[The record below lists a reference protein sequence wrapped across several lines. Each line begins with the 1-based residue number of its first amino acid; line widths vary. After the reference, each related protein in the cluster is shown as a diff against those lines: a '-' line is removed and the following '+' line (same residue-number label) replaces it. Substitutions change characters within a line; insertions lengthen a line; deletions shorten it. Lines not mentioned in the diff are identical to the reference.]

1 MRVPKSILL
10 AIGVLLIDPTPGLV
24 AQTAV
29 ADDNQSAQVSDEVL
43 PSPGLGDADD
53 GFEYTI
59 TKFKLQ
65 WRWDHS
71 DLPSLESILNTPIAL
86 TRTSQGWIKPRPG
99 HITATTLAILN
110 QEEGGVFW
118 SSALGQMSA
127 TISNALVRD
136 GLLGVFVTVD
146 AEQIAPAGAENQ
158 GADLRPES
166 DRSLTFVMSVGRV
179 SEVRTI
185 ASGDRIEEE
194 ERINH
199 PSHQNII
206 EGSPLQGDVKDAE
219 GNDVP
224 GDLLRRK
231 TLEDYFLF
239 LSRHPGRNVE
249 TSVAASSQPGGVSLD
264 FLVMEN
270 KPLSLFVELSNTG
283 TQQEGYFRQRYGLF
297 HSQLTGN
304 DDTLSLEYMTS
315 DFDRSNAFFGK
326 YESPFADNERMQWS
340 IAGDWSQFVADEFGV
355 LNDAFSGDSWSITG
369 NITANIH
376 QDGAFFLDLVG
387 GLRIQNVAVENNLLN
402 TNGSEDFLIPFVM
415 LEADHLGDWS
425 NFTGSLGLEFNV
437 LGHDQDDLV
446 TLGRFDPA
454 DYWARMNW
462 SFAYWTFLE
471 PLLNPSGWNDPS
483 TPETSTLAH
492 ELMLYFG
499 GQFAFNSRLLP
510 QFQYVMGGMYSVRG
524 YPQSVAAGDT
534 GMVGKIE
541 YRYHLP
547 RAFAVNPEPIEL
559 FGSKF
564 RAAPQHVYGRP
575 DWDLMLCTFLDVG
588 VTEQSHPLFFEDNDT
603 LVGTGVGLEFIYRQ
617 NLRFRLDWGFPLK
630 DMESAGVKVGDER
643 LYVSGSIIF

>member
-1 MRVPKSILL
+1 M
-10 AIGVLLIDPTPGLV
+10 
-24 AQTAV
+24 
-29 ADDNQSAQVSDEVL
+29 
-43 PSPGLGDADD
+43 
-53 GFEYTI
+53 
-59 TKFKLQ
+59 
-65 WRWDHS
+65 
-71 DLPSLESILNTPIAL
+71 
-86 TRTSQGWIKPRPG
+86 
-99 HITATTLAILN
+99 
-110 QEEGGVFW
+110 
-118 SSALGQMSA
+118 
-127 TISNALVRD
+127 
-136 GLLGVFVTVD
+136 
-146 AEQIAPAGAENQ
+146 
-158 GADLRPES
+158 
-166 DRSLTFVMSVGRV
+166 
-179 SEVRTI
+179 
-185 ASGDRIEEE
+185 
-194 ERINH
+194 
-199 PSHQNII
+199 
-206 EGSPLQGDVKDAE
+206 
-219 GNDVP
+219 
-224 GDLLRRK
+224 
-231 TLEDYFLF
+231 
-239 LSRHPGRNVE
+239 E

-270 KPLSLFVELSNTG
+270 KPLSLFAELSNTG

-326 YESPFADNERMQWS
+326 YESPFGGNERMQWS
-340 IAGDWSQFVADEFGV
+340 IAGDWSEFVADEFGV
-355 LNDAFSGDSWSITG
+355 LNDAFTGQSWSITA
-369 NITANIH
+369 NATANIH

-387 GLRIQNVAVENNLLN
+387 GVRLQNVSVENNLLN
-402 TNGSEDFLIPFVM
+402 TDGSEDFLIPFIM

-425 NFTGSLGLEFNV
+425 NFTGSLGLEVNV
-437 LGHDQDDLV
+437 LSHDQEELT

-462 SFAYWTFLE
+462 SFAFWTFLE
-471 PLLNPSGWNDPS
+471 PLLNPDAWKDPS
-483 TPETSTLAH
+483 TPDSSTLAH

-588 VTEQSHPLFFEDNDT
+588 VTEQSHPLFFEEDET

-617 NLRFRLDWGFPLK
+617 NFRFRLDWGFPLR

>member
-1 MRVPKSILL
+1 MKGAHATRMPPLTAAEYYAHHYPYEK
-10 AIGVLLIDPTPGLV
+10 LV
-24 AQTAV
+24 
-29 ADDNQSAQVSDEVL
+29 
-43 PSPGLGDADD
+43 
-53 GFEYTI
+53 
-59 TKFKLQ
+59 KL
-65 WRWDHS
+65 
-71 DLPSLESILNTPIAL
+71 L
-86 TRTSQGWIKPRPG
+86 TRHGDK
-99 HITATTLAILN
+99 L
-110 QEEGGVFW
+110 
-118 SSALGQMSA
+118 
-127 TISNALVRD
+127 
-136 GLLGVFVTVD
+136 
-146 AEQIAPAGAENQ
+146 
-158 GADLRPES
+158 S
-166 DRSLTFVMSVGRV
+166 DCEF
-179 SEVRTI
+179 
-185 ASGDRIEEE
+185 A
-194 ERINH
+194 
-199 PSHQNII
+199 I
-206 EGSPLQGDVKDAE
+206 EGKTDTGDKLYRRYVSVRGPSELRDAVSRFPGVKAFHFGAFYSNGSSKEAVKLKGESVPVRRVLSFDIDLTDLEFLTLKDAE